1 MSENRFC
8 VNLFIE
14 AVTIENQQYFC
25 IYGIFVFYML
35 MQNFFIGYFMIL

>member
-25 IYGIFVFYML
+25 IYGIFML